1 MEHVDQLI
9 PAHALRAL
17 DPDDER
23 IVTAHLSYCERCR
36 TQLREFE
43 GVAAALAYAS
53 PSMAAPTELRGR
65 VLAAIAPVA
74 APQTAPAAAVPA
86 RRRAPRFG
94 WWPRPSLVA
103 VPALGAAVVAL
114 ALWNVSLHDSL
125 SNRSVT
131 GVTPVG
137 GVANAVS
144 YRNGGV
150 TLFAK
155 LPTAAAGHV
164 YEAWVIHGANSTP
177 LAAGTFRGGI
187 LSFTLTRDASRGDT
201 ISITLE
207 PGSGGPAPRGPTVA
221 SGQLT

>member
-1 MEHVDQLI
+1 MEHVDELI

-23 IVTAHLSYCERCR
+23 IVTAHLAGCERCR
-36 TQLREFE
+36 MQLRDFE

-53 PSMAAPTELRGR
+53 PSLAPPAELRDR

-74 APQTAPAAAVPA
+74 APQTAPAAAPA
-86 RRRAPRFG
+86 RRAGPRFG
-94 WWPRPSLVA
+94 WWPRLSLVA
-103 VPALGAAVVAL
+103 VPALSAAVVAL
-114 ALWNVSLHDSL
+114 ALWNISLHDSL

-155 LPTAAAGHV
+155 LPTAAPGHV

-177 LAAGTFRGGI
+177 LAAGTFHGGI
-187 LSFTLTRDASRGDT
+187 LSFTLTRDAKAGDT
-201 ISITLE
+201 IAITLE
-207 PGSGGPAPRGPTVA
+207 PGNGGPAPRGPTVA